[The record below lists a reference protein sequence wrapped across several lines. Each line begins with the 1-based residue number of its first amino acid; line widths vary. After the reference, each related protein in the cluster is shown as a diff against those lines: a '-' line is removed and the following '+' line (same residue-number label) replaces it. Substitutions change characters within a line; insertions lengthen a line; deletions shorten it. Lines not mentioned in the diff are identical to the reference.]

1 MPKRSVFYLARM
13 TDGPFKGKHLL
24 GIDHRHH
31 NEVTLQELIKFLEDR
46 KILPENVILPD
57 GFTAYT

>member
-1 MPKRSVFYLARM
+1 M